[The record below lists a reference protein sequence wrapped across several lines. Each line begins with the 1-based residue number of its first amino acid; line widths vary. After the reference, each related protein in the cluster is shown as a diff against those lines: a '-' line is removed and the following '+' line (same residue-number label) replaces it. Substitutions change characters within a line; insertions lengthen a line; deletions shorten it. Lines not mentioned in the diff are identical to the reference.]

1 MAFDIFSYRA
11 DPRYASYYGPTSL
24 ANTSLGP
31 PGDAAELEHHDRS
44 PRVSWDQIKTSR
56 PSGSYESRSSEVMNV
71 PVDPTHSFS
80 RWPEYLHTPTHST
93 NETQDPSRIRKD
105 FTPRMQDSDNDT
117 QLRCF
122 EHDCRGRTF
131 SCAENYRR
139 HIREKEKSA
148 RVYCTTCRMSFTRK
162 SNLRKHVSE
171 RRCVTFKALP
181 KASSLRSF
189 HVPR

>member
-11 DPRYASYYGPTSL
+11 EPRYASDHDPTSL
-24 ANTSLGP
+24 ANISLTAS
-31 PGDAAELEHHDRS
+31 GDAAELEHHDRS
-44 PRVSWDQIKTSR
+44 PRASWDQIKTSWPPRSYDSR
-56 PSGSYESRSSEVMNV
+56 PLEVMEY
-71 PVDPTHSFS
+71 PVNPTHTLP
-80 RWPEYLHTPTHST
+80 RRPEKLDTPTHST
-93 NETQDPSRIRKD
+93 NETRDPLHTRKD
-105 FTPRMQDSDNDT
+105 SAPRLLDNDNNT

-122 EHDCRGRTF
+122 EHDCQGRTF

-148 RVYCTTCRMSFTRK
+148 KVYCTLCRMSFTRK

-171 RRCVTFKALP
+171 RRCLTFKALP

-189 HVPR
+189 HVPL